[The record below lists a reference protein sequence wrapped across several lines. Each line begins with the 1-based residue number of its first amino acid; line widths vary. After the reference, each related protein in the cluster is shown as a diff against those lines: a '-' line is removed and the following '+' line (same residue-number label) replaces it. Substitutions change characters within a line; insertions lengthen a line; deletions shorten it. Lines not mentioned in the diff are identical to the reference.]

1 MNNESNVAEDLTIS
15 TAENLCTQVIKHVH
29 VSTCSRAAEG
39 FFFLAVKGGALS
51 PNIQAVCQGSLLIT
65 FRQSTTVSLT
75 DSCLR

>member
-39 FFFLAVKGGALS
+39 FFFLAVKVEL
-51 PNIQAVCQGSLLIT
+51 
-65 FRQSTTVSLT
+65 
-75 DSCLR
+75 

>member
-1 MNNESNVAEDLTIS
+1 MNNESNVAEDLTILTS
-15 TAENLCTQVIKHVH
+15 ENLCTQVIKHVH

-39 FFFLAVKGGALS
+39 VFFFGCKSRALS